1 MDHFFQF
8 EQEFVESLHCIP
20 MIVRLK
26 LDTCGV
32 KLKLNH
38 WNQFSSQ
45 EKQVLIN
52 MACETPEEAILY
64 GDFLQTLVT
73 EKTGTPA
80 KTLSIDDNPPW
91 LNANHI
97 PVEIQEK
104 AAEFNKEITLEQW
117 DKLTSLQRFALIK
130 LSRPS
135 HENSNFY
142 SALQEFNL

>member
-26 LDTCGV
+26 LDSCGV

-38 WNQFSSQ
+38 WNQFTSP
-45 EKQVLIN
+45 EKQVLVT
-52 MACETPEEAILY
+52 MACETPEEANLY
-64 GDFLQTLVT
+64 RDFLQTLVT
-73 EKTGTPA
+73 EKTGSPA
-80 KTLSIDDNPPW
+80 KTLPIDDHPAW
-91 LNANHI
+91 LNNEQI

-117 DKLTSLQRFALIK
+117 NQLTPLQRFALIK

-142 SALQEFNL
+142 PALQEFNL